1 MYAQKFP
8 YQTEDAMT
16 RFQRWALRMSA
27 LTFSVLLMTACGS
40 EEQADKSLDSPE
52 WQEYRTLAMRY
63 DSMTVAFQ
71 KREREDPE
79 FAANPN
85 AVAGAEIQK
94 FYALTQQLTEAVP
107 EDIKDLT
114 DAGGYGID
122 DLRTLRLAAA
132 MSQQMKPFL
141 AVNKELIEHVQDRDS
156 LLNLKLEIAQ
166 IAVMSGLPEQAE
178 EYATEEVLQHA
189 EPMNRAALYA
199 GLSEA
204 ALDKND
210 FESGRTWALKAV
222 TSYGDVARAEEEKGQ
237 ANPQM
242 AMYISNQVGSLIA
255 PLMYEYRETGNTE
268 GMDALITEVRGT
280 LPESAKWEDVESSM
294 NTAVAEIAKEREAL
308 DKPAPTWAEHA
319 WIGSDPLSIEKL
331 KGKVVLID
339 FFATWCQPCIR
350 AFPKL
355 RDWQET
361 YGDDGLVVVGLTTYQ
376 GRYEGSQVEPQAE
389 MDKLTNDFIPKHEIT
404 WPVGVEKNG
413 RQTMQDYNVQGIP
426 QIVLLDRE
434 GKVQYVKVGAADYDK
449 TEAKI
454 KQLLEE

>member
-1 MYAQKFP
+1 
-8 YQTEDAMT
+8 MT
-16 RFQRWALRMSA
+16 RFQRWALRVSA

-40 EEQADKSLDSPE
+40 EEKADKSLDSPE
-52 WQEYRTLAMRY
+52 WQEYKTLAMRY

-71 KREREDPE
+71 KREEEDPE

-85 AVAGAEIQK
+85 AVAGQEIQK

-107 EDIKDLT
+107 EDIKNIT
-114 DAGGYGID
+114 DATGYGID

-132 MSQQMKPFL
+132 MSQEMKPFL
-141 AVNKELIEHVQDRDS
+141 AINKELIKHVQDNDS

-166 IAVMSGLPEQAE
+166 IAVMSGMPEQAE

-204 ALDKND
+204 ALEKND
-210 FESGRTWALKAV
+210 LESGRTWALKAV
-222 TSYGDVARAEEEKGQ
+222 SSYGEAARAEEEKEER
-237 ANPQM
+237 NPQM
-242 AMYISNQVGSLIA
+242 AMYISNQVGSVIA
-255 PLMYEYRETGNTE
+255 PLMYELREAGDTE
-268 GMDALITEVRGT
+268 GMDALVMDVRGE
-280 LPESAKWEDVESSM
+280 LPAVTKWEDVESFM
-294 NTAVAEIAKEREAL
+294 NTSVDEIAKEREAL
-308 DKPAPTWAEHA
+308 NKPAPDWAEHA
-319 WIGSDPLSIEKL
+319 WIGSEPLSIEKL

-355 RDWQET
+355 REWQET
-361 YGDDGLVVVGLTTYQ
+361 YGDDGLAIVGLTAYQ
-376 GRYEGSQVEPQAE
+376 GRYEGSMMEPREE
-389 MDKLTNDFIPKHEIT
+389 MDKLKNDFIPKHEIT

-413 RQTMQDYNVQGIP
+413 RQTMQDYDVQGIP

-434 GKVQYVKVGAADYDK
+434 GKVQFVKVGAADYDK

-454 KQLLEE
+454 KQLLEK

>member
-1 MYAQKFP
+1 
-8 YQTEDAMT
+8 MT
-16 RFQRWALRMSA
+16 RFQRWALRVSA

-40 EEQADKSLDSPE
+40 EEKADKSLDSPE
-52 WQEYRTLAMRY
+52 WQEYKTLAMRY

-71 KREREDPE
+71 KREEEDPE

-85 AVAGAEIQK
+85 AVAGQEIQK

-107 EDIKDLT
+107 EDIKNIT
-114 DAGGYGID
+114 DATGYGID

-132 MSQQMKPFL
+132 MSQEMKPFL
-141 AVNKELIEHVQDRDS
+141 AINKELIKHVQDNDS

-166 IAVMSGLPEQAE
+166 IAVMSGMPEQAE

-189 EPMNRAALYA
+189 EPMNRATLYA

-204 ALDKND
+204 ALEKND
-210 FESGRTWALKAV
+210 LESGRTWALKAV
-222 TSYGDVARAEEEKGQ
+222 SSYGEAARAEEEKEER
-237 ANPQM
+237 NPQM
-242 AMYISNQVGSLIA
+242 AMYISNQVGSVIA
-255 PLMYEYRETGNTE
+255 PLMYELREAGDTE
-268 GMDALITEVRGT
+268 GMDALVMDVRGE
-280 LPESAKWEDVESSM
+280 LPAVTKWEDVESFM
-294 NTAVAEIAKEREAL
+294 NTSVDEIAKEREAL
-308 DKPAPTWAEHA
+308 NKPAPDWAEHA
-319 WIGSDPLSIEKL
+319 WIGSEPLSIEKL

-355 RDWQET
+355 REWQET
-361 YGDDGLVVVGLTTYQ
+361 YGDDGLAIVGLTAYQ
-376 GRYEGSQVEPQAE
+376 GRYEGSMMEPREE
-389 MDKLTNDFIPKHEIT
+389 MDKLKNDFIPKHEIT

-413 RQTMQDYNVQGIP
+413 RQTMQDYDVQGIP

-434 GKVQYVKVGAADYDK
+434 GKVQFVKVGAADYDK

-454 KQLLEE
+454 KQLLEK

>member
-1 MYAQKFP
+1 
-8 YQTEDAMT
+8 MT
-16 RFQRWALRMSA
+16 RIQRWALRVSA

-40 EEQADKSLDSPE
+40 DGQADKSLDSPE
-52 WQEYRTLAMRY
+52 WQEYKTLAMRY

-71 KREREDPE
+71 KREKEDPE

-107 EDIKDLT
+107 EDIAALT
-114 DAGGYGID
+114 DASGYGID

-141 AVNKELIEHVQDRDS
+141 AINRELIEHVQDKDS
-156 LLNLKLEIAQ
+156 ILNLKLEMAQ
-166 IAVMSGLPEQAE
+166 IAVMSGLPEEAE

-204 ALDKND
+204 ALEKND
-210 FESGRTWALKAV
+210 LESGRTWALKAV
-222 TSYGDVARAEEEKGQ
+222 SSYGDAARAEEEKEER
-237 ANPQM
+237 NPQM
-242 AMYISNQVGSLIA
+242 AMYISNQVGSVIA
-255 PLMYEYRETGNTE
+255 PLMYELREAGDTE
-268 GMDALITEVRGT
+268 GMDAFIMEARGELPPIT
-280 LPESAKWEDVESSM
+280 KWQDVESFM
-294 NTAVAEIAKEREAL
+294 NTSIAEIAKEREAL
-308 DKPAPTWAEHA
+308 NKPAPAWAEHA
-319 WIGSDPLSIEKL
+319 WIGSEPLSIEEL

-355 RDWQET
+355 REWQEN
-361 YGDDGLVVVGLTTYQ
+361 YGDDGLAIVGLTTYQ
-376 GRYEGSQVEPQAE
+376 GRYEGSMVEPQEE

-426 QIVLLDRE
+426 QIVLLDRD

-454 KQLLEE
+454 KQLLKE

>member
-1 MYAQKFP
+1 
-8 YQTEDAMT
+8 MT
-16 RFQRWALRMSA
+16 RFQRWALRVSA
-27 LTFSVLLMTACGS
+27 LTFAVLLMTACGS
-40 EEQADKSLDSPE
+40 EETADKSLDSPE
-52 WQEYRTLAMRY
+52 WQEYKTLAMRY

-71 KREREDPE
+71 KREKEDPE

-107 EDIKDLT
+107 EDIKNMT
-114 DAGGYGID
+114 DAAGYGID

-132 MSQQMKPFL
+132 MSQEMKPFL
-141 AVNKELIEHVQDRDS
+141 AINRELIEHVQDKDS
-156 LLNLKLEIAQ
+156 ILNLKLEMAQ
-166 IAVMSGLPEQAE
+166 IAVMSGLPEEAE

-204 ALDKND
+204 AMEKND
-210 FESGRTWALKAV
+210 LESGRTWALKAV
-222 TSYGDVARAEEEKGQ
+222 SSYGDAAREEEKKEER
-237 ANPQM
+237 NPQM
-242 AMYISNQVGSLIA
+242 AMYISNQVGSVIA
-255 PLMYEYRETGNTE
+255 PLMYELREAGDTE
-268 GMDALITEVRGT
+268 GMEAFSAEVRGE
-280 LPESAKWEDVESSM
+280 LPGITKWEDVESFM
-294 NTAVAEIAKEREAL
+294 NTAVAEIEKEREAL
-308 DKPAPTWAEHA
+308 NKPAPAWAEHA
-319 WIGSDPLSIEKL
+319 WIGSEPLSIKNL
-331 KGKVVLID
+331 NGKVVLID

-355 RDWQET
+355 REWQES

-376 GRYEGSQVEPQAE
+376 GRYEGSQVEPQQE